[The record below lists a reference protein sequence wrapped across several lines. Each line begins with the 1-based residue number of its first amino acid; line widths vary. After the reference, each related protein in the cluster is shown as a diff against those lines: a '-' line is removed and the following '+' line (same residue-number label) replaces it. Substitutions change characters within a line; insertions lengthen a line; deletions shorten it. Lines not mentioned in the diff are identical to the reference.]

1 MILNRT
7 FQGLEATLKSSGFGR
22 FGGAAFLSVWLTFWL
37 AGESVVAWILIRG
50 AWALVTGE
58 PPGVGRA
65 PLETAPALAVG
76 LFMLTWLAFWTLG
89 GVLAARE
96 LLSLLFGRDRFVVRL
111 DAVEVEYH
119 FGLFRTRKSFR
130 RDQVR
135 RFYRVPARDILSV
148 DTKRGTVELTR
159 RGTGGDL
166 EQLAAALNE
175 AFSIEPVADEAG
187 ALPGEWWEMVSPE
200 GEALVLKNPAVRA
213 RVAMVVWMIF
223 LPLALVA
230 GYILNASLAQSS
242 LRSLGVIVGVVAGLV
257 GFGAYRLTY
266 YRSEWVLGPGI
277 LTLQQRAHGRVRRQF
292 EARALQL
299 SEERDSDGDHWYRL
313 YALTAPSAGTMAR
326 AEARKHGRE
335 IMSRLG
341 DPTEARNFAHWLVQ
355 RCALPFH
362 DGTTETA
369 KAGETARLT
378 QQLAQSGRMGRWLAE
393 RLQRYETK
401 RK

>member
-1 MILNRT
+1 MNLTRT
-7 FQGLEATLKSSGFGR
+7 FQGLEATLKSSGVGR
-22 FGGAAFLSVWLTFWL
+22 FGGAAFLSVWLTFWV
-37 AGESVVAWILIRG
+37 AGEAVVAWILIRG
-50 AWALVTGE
+50 AWSLMTGE

-89 GVLAARE
+89 GVLAGRE
-96 LLSLLFGRDRFVVRL
+96 LLSLLFGRDRFVVRP
-111 DAVEVEYH
+111 DALEIEYH
-119 FGLFRTRKSFR
+119 FGLFRTLKSFR
-130 RDQVR
+130 RDHVR

-148 DTKRGTVELTR
+148 DTTRGTVELTR

-166 EQLAAALNE
+166 ERLAAALNE
-175 AFSIEPVADEAG
+175 AFSIGPLAPDAG
-187 ALPGEWWEMVSPE
+187 ALPGEWWELVSPE
-200 GEALVLKNPAVRA
+200 GDSLVLKSPAVRA

-242 LRSLGVIVGVVAGLV
+242 LRSLGAIVGVVAGLV

-266 YRSEWVLGPGI
+266 YRSEWVLGPGA

-292 EARALQL
+292 EATALQL
-299 SEERDSDGDHWYRL
+299 IEERDSEGDHWYRL
-313 YALTAPSAGTMAR
+313 YAVTTLSAGAVSP
-326 AEARKHGRE
+326 AEARKRGRE
-335 IMSRLG
+335 IMSRIG
-341 DPTEARNFAHWLVQ
+341 DPTEARNFAHWLVP
-355 RCALPFH
+355 RCALSFH

-393 RLQRYETK
+393 RLQRNATK